1 MIAIIERKF
10 KLEETMKCEKNTLTS
25 QSRRLTP
32 KNRQFSPIKAKFLL
46 SEKSSGS
53 HMLPN

>member
-10 KLEETMKCEKNTLTS
+10 KFKETVKKNTLTS

-32 KNRQFSPIKAKFLL
+32 KNRQFSPSKAKFLL